1 MHYLHGLRVMKGG
14 NMDRNMILKTIALV
28 LQITVLI
35 LIWFI

>member
-14 NMDRNMILKTIALV
+14 NMDRNTILKAVVLV
-28 LQITVLI
+28 LQVAVLI